1 MIERLLMPDSIEV
14 PPCRCGV
21 DMAFKSLTAR
31 SADVGLKV
39 FECPSCLS
47 EMQLMIWLPQQSE
60 SGTSVKRVERLGP
73 AAGDALEKN
82 LGATLPSLP
91 QDDSV
96 LTGSRRKLAE

>member
-1 MIERLLMPDSIEV
+1 
-14 PPCRCGV
+14 
-21 DMAFKSLTAR
+21 MAFKSLTAR

-60 SGTSVKRVERLGP
+60 SGTSVKRVDRLGP
-73 AAGDALEKN
+73 AAGDAQN